1 MIKKGF
7 TLIELLIAIAILG
20 IIAAITM
27 AAINPVQKLNQ
38 ANDAKVKAD
47 IGSIATAAQTYYAK
61 NQVYPATASVATDP
75 ALVVAIS
82 PNNSVAITNVDVT
95 GSGTLNA
102 LNATASVVLSSHTTI
117 AIQLAAGTLI
127 GTIVP
132 EISNDGGTTWIST
145 FFDDPN
151 S

>member
-61 NQVYPATASVATDP
+61 NQVYPATASVATDLAP
-75 ALVVAIS
+75 SEMNVYPTAPTGYTYSYTNTAQAVAVS
-82 PNNSVAITNVDVT
+82 STLKAGASTNSLFCWRSATGQAIE
-95 GSGTLNA
+95 
-102 LNATASVVLSSHTTI
+102 ATVCA
-117 AIQLAAGTLI
+117 
-127 GTIVP
+127 P
-132 EISNDGGTTWIST
+132 
-145 FFDDPN
+145 
-151 S
+151 